1 MSVRRP
7 WAWPLM
13 PLYGAA
19 LAAGE
24 ALRAA
29 GIRRE
34 RRLRWPV
41 ISVGSLS
48 AGGAG
53 KTPVTMALA
62 DLLSDRGWTVDVLSR
77 GYGRAGRGVEAV
89 DLRAADPARQFGD
102 EPTLIAQRTG
112 VPVWVGADRFTAGS
126 ASESR
131 GAAKT
136 KGAKSGSVAAQRY
149 AEGMASGSADAL
161 GSPNDSPNPD
171 SVAFVISTLSAETE
185 TNPRVHLLDDGFQH
199 RALARSFDLA
209 LVTAEDFGDSLLP
222 SGNLR
227 EPLSA
232 LRRADALAVREE
244 ESSRVM
250 GPLRAI
256 VGREVPVWTIRRT
269 LRFNN
274 ALGVFGAGLRPLAF
288 CGIARPENF
297 AAMLTGA
304 GCGLVDTVLFPD
316 HHRYGERDIQELI
329 RLAKSMNASGFV
341 TTEKDAVKLNAATVA
356 RLQKEVGPLVVPA
369 LHATFVYESPVVRA
383 LASRLQAT
391 PVPARALGDS
401 DEVRSR

>member
-13 PLYGAA
+13 PVYGAA
-19 LAAGE
+19 LAAAD

-53 KTPVTMALA
+53 KTPITMALA

-77 GYGRAGRGVEAV
+77 GYGRTGRGVEAV

-102 EPTLIAQRTG
+102 EPTLIARRTG
-112 VPVWVGADRFTAGS
+112 VPVWVGADRFTAG
-126 ASESR
+126 AAAESR
-131 GAAKT
+131 GSGAPSRDRAARA
-136 KGAKSGSVAAQRY
+136 GD
-149 AEGMASGSADAL
+149 EASGF
-161 GSPNDSPNPD
+161 PNDSPD
-171 SVAFVISTLSAETE
+171 AVAFVISTLSAQTEPE

-209 LVTAEDFGDSLLP
+209 LVTADDFSDSLLP

-256 VGREVPVWTIRRT
+256 VGREVPVWTIRRA

-274 ALGVFGAGLRPLAF
+274 PLGVFGAGLRPLAF

-316 HHRYGERDIQELI
+316 HHRYGERDLQELI
-329 RLAKSMNASGFV
+329 RLAKSMNASGFI
-341 TTEKDAVKLNAATVA
+341 TTEKDAVKLNAATVG
-356 RLQKEVGPLVVPA
+356 RLQSEVGPLVVPA

-383 LASRLQAT
+383 LASRLQAV

-401 DEVRSR
+401 DEVRLR